1 MWWPFLFLDAKLNLM
16 EVEIFSSFV
25 SFVLCIQP
33 SSCSF
38 YFLLLFWIFFHYIY
52 LMWFFLLSV
61 YLFQSPAMGKC
72 ESGNLYLH
80 AMFWNSSESRSAHFK
95 GLFAHLSLLYFI
107 RCYKSVVLFF
117 ISFFINNH
125 KNLLGIYINS
135 SLNK

>member
-16 EVEIFSSFV
+16 EIFSSFV

-38 YFLLLFWIFFHYIY
+38 YFLLLFWIFFLLYIHS
-52 LMWFFLLSV
+52 MWFFLLSV

-72 ESGNLYLH
+72 EPGNLYLH

-107 RCYKSVVLFF
+107 RCYKSAVLFL
-117 ISFFINNH
+117 ISFLINNH
-125 KNLLGIYINS
+125 KNLLGISIIS
-135 SLNK
+135 SLYK